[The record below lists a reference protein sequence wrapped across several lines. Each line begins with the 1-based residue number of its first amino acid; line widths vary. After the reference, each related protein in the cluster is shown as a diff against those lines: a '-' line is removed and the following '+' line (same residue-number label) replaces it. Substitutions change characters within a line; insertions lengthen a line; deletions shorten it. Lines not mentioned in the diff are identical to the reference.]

1 MNTIRAILLSML
13 VTLAMPTAYAQS
25 PQTTPGAGEATL
37 GGRTVIVRRPV
48 AGPMPL
54 LTMGNLAV
62 GIWTRVPPP
71 YNVEANRSA
80 AANPLP

>member
-1 MNTIRAILLSML
+1 MNAIRAIFLSML
-13 VTLAMPTAYAQS
+13 TALAMRTAYAQS
-25 PQTTPGAGEATL
+25 PRSTPEAGEATL
-37 GGRTVIVRRPV
+37 GGRAVVVRPP
-48 AGPMPL
+48 AGPTPL
-54 LTMGNLAV
+54 ITMGNLAV